1 MAFTVVGKGPVANL
15 IDLWTDY
22 CDRRGLTPEMLAPM
36 KGELLSQEQLY
47 KTDYGFGTTLYGM
60 KSIGAIGG
68 FLYPTGPDG
77 EVQVRLIFDPHFVG
91 QEVNRPGETAKP
103 VKSGKYR
110 NPPSQP
116 QPLYV
121 PPHLSDWGTTEY
133 DLLIVEGALNAVRLA
148 AAGYHAVAIMG
159 VNNYRIFNK
168 HSEII
173 PLLVKFI
180 QGKHAKRI
188 IYIPDSDTGETKP
201 QLAHAVNTFCLDMM
215 KLRPGRQDTILICRP
230 PQNPD
235 GSKNGAD
242 DYLNAKG
249 IDEFN
254 RMLREDSVKFEDNKY
269 LQIQK
274 EAVTRYI
281 YNETTDEYWDEKLR
295 LFIKVSHLNNH
306 LKGYGLVED
315 ILAPKAKPIF
325 YSNDRLRNAPSLRV
339 AEGLKFRPD
348 LEDSWFSET
357 DEVGVKWYI
366 NRHSPADV
374 PKAVK
379 GDLSLF
385 HKMMASLCRNTPS
398 AIAKVMTVLA
408 RHAQFPGRTPKY
420 AILFVG
426 DRGSGKSN
434 MARCIG
440 LALSRRFTDAKVDP
454 TNQFND
460 HWRGFACKEWAEFD
474 ARMDIEWLK
483 DLITSVLYEVNGK
496 NKTIYTDHN
505 NTLNIFTCNDLR
517 AKVEE
522 GDRRFIICGDAKKD
536 DKDLGLAFEAAVR
549 DGMLPNHLR
558 YHLLYEIDCGDYD
571 RIDVRTEMTDE
582 VVNASKSYRST
593 VNDLVQGELAEEALP
608 EMELVTNDLL
618 SSLVLKHDV
627 KLIPFVKEFS
637 RFYQVPMKE
646 VVKLN
651 GRSIKFRAFR
661 NFEKWSK
668 EASTEEYRKQF
679 VLIEAFMKKKY

>member
-91 QEVNRPGETAKP
+91 QEVSRPGETAKP

-148 AAGYHAVAIMG
+148 ASGYHAVAIMG

-180 QGKHAKRI
+180 QGKNAKRI
-188 IYIPDSDTGETKP
+188 IYIPDSDTGESKP

-348 LEDSWFSET
+348 LEDSWFSEI
-357 DEVGVKWYI
+357 DEVGSRYFI

-379 GDLSLF
+379 GDITLF
-385 HKMMASLCRNTPS
+385 HKMMASLCRNSPS
-398 AIAKVMTVLA
+398 SIQKNLVIMAK
-408 RHAQFPGRTPKY
+408 HAQEPGLTPKY
-420 AILFVG
+420 ALLFTG
-426 DRGSGKSN
+426 DKGAGKSN
-434 MARCIG
+434 MAECIG
-440 LALSRRFTDAKVDP
+440 KALSKRYHSARVKPDVD
-454 TNQFND
+454 FND

-474 ARMDIEWLK
+474 SSMDPEWLK
-483 DLITSVLYEVNGK
+483 DLITSETYEVNGK
-496 NKTIYTDHN
+496 NKSIYVDHN
-505 NTLNIFTCNDLR
+505 HTLNVFTCNDLR
-517 AKVEE
+517 SKIQE
-522 GDRRFIICGDAKKD
+522 GDRRFVISGYAKAD
-536 DKDLGLAFEAAVR
+536 DKELGLAFEEAVKS
-549 DGMLPNHLR
+549 GMLPNYLR
-558 YHLLYEIDCGDYD
+558 YYLLYEVDCSDYD

-582 VVNASKSYRST
+582 VINASKSYKST
-593 VNDLVQGELAEEALP
+593 VKDEVLEDLIDRAPP

-618 SSLVLKHDV
+618 SQEIAKYDV
-627 KLIPFVKEFS
+627 KLISFVKEFS
-637 RFYQVPMKE
+637 RDFPPTFKT
-646 VVKLN
+646 VVNVGAK
-651 GRSIKFRAFR
+651 SVKFRSFR
-661 NFEKWSK
+661 NHEKWAK
-668 EASTEEYRKQF
+668 EGSTEEYRKQF
-679 VLIEAFMKKKY
+679 VLIEKMLGRKY